1 MKDYNKFI
9 FILIAGV
16 FLIGMTAIL
25 ISGAQRKKTSTADG
39 VEVASET
46 LEDTRQEIK
55 TEEEDLPLEKTEE
68 ESGMTVKEEA
78 SDSEIRTLV
87 NGYLDASVKADADS
101 IGQLVLGESKVRSEE
116 LQSWYQNA
124 EGYQNIRCFTV
135 KNPEEE
141 EHLAYIYADLK
152 LKEIP
157 TAAPGLTSLVI
168 KKDENG
174 AFRIY
179 QGVLLAQEQEFMK
192 EADELPEIRQLIE
205 KVNERL
211 REALGSDPALMD
223 FYQKLEE

>member
-25 ISGAQRKKTSTADG
+25 ISGAQRKRTSAADG
-39 VEVASET
+39 VETASET
-46 LEDTRQEIK
+46 MEDTRQEIK
-55 TEEEDLPLEKTEE
+55 TEEETEEKTDE
-68 ESGMTVKEEA
+68 ESEMIVKEEA
-78 SDSEIRTLV
+78 SDSEIRILV
-87 NGYLDASVKADADS
+87 NGYLDASVKADTDR

-116 LQSWYQNA
+116 LQAWYQNA
-124 EGYQNIRCFTV
+124 EGYQDIRCFTV

-141 EHLAYIYADLK
+141 EYLAYIYAALK

-168 KKDENG
+168 KKDKGG

-179 QGVLLAQEQEFMK
+179 QGVLSAQEQEFMK
-192 EADELPEIRQLIE
+192 EADELPEIRRLIE

-211 REALGSDPALMD
+211 REALGSDPALMN